1 MAVLDLG
8 TGTGALAERLSDTR
22 DVDLWGAD
30 FSEEMLARARTRIPS
45 AHFVQVDL
53 LASCWPADLT
63 RRFDRIVSGYV
74 FHEFDLAA
82 KLSLLQRLA
91 DDYLA
96 PEGRIVIGDIAF
108 PTVET
113 RAAAQ
118 QRWEAWWGEDEAYW
132 AADEVTPAL
141 SALGLDVT
149 YRQVSACAGVFTLT
163 RRHDEGQF
171 GLVRGNRFID
181 PAAASRPTLRA
192 PSRPRHGLQPRQRR
206 ARPPARV
213 GRSGPAC
220 GDAHLGPRGPRSPGA
235 LRRRRLPSPPSPGHR
250 DRRPVPRTWLP

>member
-1 MAVLDLG
+1 MTGTKDERRTLFDRWASTYDASVRDADFPFLGYDHVLDTLVRCAEVTPGMAVLDLG

-22 DVDLWGAD
+22 DVDLWGVD

-53 LASCWPADLT
+53 LASCWPADLA

-91 DDYLA
+91 DGYLA

-118 QRWEAWWGEDEAYW
+118 QRWEAWWDEDEAYW
-132 AADEVTPAL
+132 AAGEVIAPL
-141 SALGLDVT
+141 STLGLDVT
-149 YRQVSACAGVFTLT
+149 YVQVSACAGVFTLT
-163 RRHDEGQF
+163 RRHDEGS
-171 GLVRGNRFID
+171 V
-181 PAAASRPTLRA
+181 
-192 PSRPRHGLQPRQRR
+192 
-206 ARPPARV
+206 
-213 GRSGPAC
+213 
-220 GDAHLGPRGPRSPGA
+220 
-235 LRRRRLPSPPSPGHR
+235 
-250 DRRPVPRTWLP
+250 